1 MRHSELG
8 PSKAHRY
15 RRCHGSV
22 NAERGL
28 PDDSGIEAAQGQ
40 CFHEYAD
47 LCLTFGLDPH
57 VFIGKPFQ
65 HDKFGVLI
73 FDQQMADNMIYGLDI
88 VRDLAAEPDTI
99 LCVETEVDLSRWL
112 GEGEIGTSDCGV
124 ISVRRRKITIFD
136 WKYGMIPVDPYWN
149 DQAIL
154 YGLGFWAEIA
164 EALFEGVDPKDIDV
178 DIIIEQPRAP
188 GGGGV
193 WHTSMDVLLKEGRK
207 IARDA
212 EATKD
217 PDAPRTPGPKQ
228 CQWCK
233 AAKRGT
239 CPEYLEMQMGVFN
252 LKLEEID
259 DYAEMGV
266 PPPMPKVLTPERK
279 SYILKFAPVFSKFLE
294 NVHAEVYDDAMK
306 GRPTPDLKLVL
317 GRTPARKWKDEEKA
331 KIVLEHR
338 LGPDKAYSKKLL
350 SPAQVEEGL
359 GKKVFKAAYGHHVK
373 DEDPKP
379 ILVSITDRR
388 DAIPDVGSRFDA
400 AMDADDLI

>member
-15 RRCHGSV
+15 RLCAGSV

-28 PDDSGIEAAQGQ
+28 PDDSGIDAAQGQ

-65 HDKFGVLI
+65 HDKFGVLF
-73 FDQQMADNMIYGLDI
+73 FDQEMADNMIYGLDI
-88 VRDLAAEPDTI
+88 VRDLAAEPEA
-99 LCVETEVDLSRWL
+99 LLFVETEVDLSRWL

-124 ISVRRRKITIFD
+124 INVRGRKITIFD
-136 WKYGMIPVDPYWN
+136 WKYGMIPVQPHWN

-154 YGLGFWAEIA
+154 YGLGFWDTIA
-164 EALFEGVDPKDIDV
+164 EELFEGVDPADIEV
-178 DIIIEQPRAP
+178 EIIIEQPRAP

-193 WHTSMDVLLKEGRK
+193 WHTTMDVLLKEGRK
-207 IARDA
+207 ITIDA
-212 EATKD
+212 EATRD
-217 PDAPRTPGPKQ
+217 PDAERTPGPKQ

-233 AAKRGT
+233 AAKKGT
-239 CPEYLEMQMGVFN
+239 CPEFIELQLATFSLG
-252 LKLEEID
+252 LEEVD
-259 DYAEMGV
+259 DYAEFDV
-266 PPPMPKVLTPERK
+266 PPPMPKVLTPERR
-279 SYILKFAPVFSKFLE
+279 SYILKFAPVFSKWIE
-294 NVHAEVYDDAMK
+294 NLHKEAYDDAVK
-306 GRPTPDLKLVL
+306 GRPAPGLKLVP

-338 LGPDKAYSKKLL
+338 LGPEKAYSKKLL
-350 SPAQVEEGL
+350 SPTQVEESM
-359 GKKVFKAAYGHHVK
+359 GKKAFKAAYAHHVK
-373 DEDPKP
+373 DEDAKP
-379 ILVSITDRR
+379 ILVPTTDRR

-400 AMDADDLI
+400 AMEDDLI